1 MVYIIKYN
9 HNEIYAGIWSNTEGS
24 YCYNSNSSNKKKPKV
39 FKTSKGALNH
49 INNLM
54 GKIPYFDSHN
64 FRVEEWSDAD
74 YDGYLISIGINQL
87 KEKAKAEINIKEIY
101 WKKVFKPVKG
111 EVEVKQ
117 VSIKDNVCTVI
128 YLMPYSLYE
137 YEFIFQVD
145 LDKEIVIDRFCND
158 VMENGD
164 LMCQQIK
171 ESTRDVIKLFK

>member
-101 WKKVFKPVKG
+101 WKGVFRPIKG
-111 EVEVKQ
+111 DVEVTK
-117 VSIKDNVCTVI
+117 VEVNENVCTI
-128 YLMPYSLYE
+128 SYMMPYSTYE
-137 YEFIFQVD
+137 YEFFFQAN
-145 LDKEIVIDRFCND
+145 LNKERVIQSFCES
-158 VMENGD
+158 VIQNGET
-164 LMCQQIK
+164 MCQQIK